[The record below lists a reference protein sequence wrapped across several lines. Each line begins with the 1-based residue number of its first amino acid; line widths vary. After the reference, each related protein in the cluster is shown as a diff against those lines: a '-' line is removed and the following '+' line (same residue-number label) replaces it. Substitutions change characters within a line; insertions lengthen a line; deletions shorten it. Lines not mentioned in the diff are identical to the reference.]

1 MDEAKDNE
9 TRRDESQVTI
19 EQLPTPSDHDEP
31 THLPNDVMSGS
42 PPTYAEAA
50 ISQLRLG

>member
-19 EQLPTPSDHDEP
+19 EQLPTPSNHDEL

-42 PPTYAEAA
+42 PPTNAEAT